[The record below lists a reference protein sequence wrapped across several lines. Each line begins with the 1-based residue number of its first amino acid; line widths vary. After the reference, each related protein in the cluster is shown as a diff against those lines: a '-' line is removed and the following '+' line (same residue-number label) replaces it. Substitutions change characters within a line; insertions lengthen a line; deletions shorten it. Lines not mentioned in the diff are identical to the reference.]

1 MSTIKINTRTILQKL
16 RKYILARTQSGKDT
30 YNQAF
35 LPYTPQYAKKKGTK
49 KVNLRLTGH
58 MLNDLKAIN
67 DDTMGLTNPYAI
79 AKAKGNANH
88 GRQFMG
94 NITPQQTRI
103 IQQQVHKQ
111 VQNEMRKITS
121 NWKLK

>member
-1 MSTIKINTRTILQKL
+1 MYTIKINTRSILQKL

-30 YNQAF
+30 YNQSF

-58 MLNDLKAIN
+58 MLNDLKTIN
-67 DDTMGLTNPYAI
+67 DDTIGITNPYAI

-103 IQQQVHKQ
+103 IQQQAMKQ
-111 VQNEMRKITS
+111 IQNQ
-121 NWKLK
+121 LKTLVTKWNRR